1 MPDGFNVQTDR
12 LRSGAGGFG
21 TAGDAL
27 TTAGTTLGGALDAQ
41 GECWGG
47 DESGQSFAK
56 DYVPNSQKVRDAFG
70 SLSEALH
77 AIRTALEE
85 SANSYENVE
94 GQSAQGYR
102 AMEG

>member
-12 LRSGAGGFG
+12 LRRGASGFG
-21 TAGDAL
+21 SSGDAL
-27 TTAGTTLGGALDAQ
+27 SQAGTTLGSALDAQ
-41 GECWGG
+41 GQCWGN

-70 SLSEALH
+70 SLAEALQ
-77 AIRTALEE
+77 AIKTALEE

-94 GQSAQGYR
+94 DQSTDGYR